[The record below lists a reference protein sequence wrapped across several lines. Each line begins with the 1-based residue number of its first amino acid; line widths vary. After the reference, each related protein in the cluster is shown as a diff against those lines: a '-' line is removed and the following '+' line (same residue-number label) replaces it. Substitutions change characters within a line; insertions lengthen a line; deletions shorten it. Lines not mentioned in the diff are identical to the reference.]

1 MMAYLQLEVLLLGQ
15 DVSSISSS
23 KFAGRKINFFFIFNP
38 ERSLLYI
45 MYLTVV
51 NAQIFVGMPLSYLL
65 TSLSLSSFLFVI
77 VIVVVILFLFFVIVF
92 IY

>member
-1 MMAYLQLEVLLLGQ
+1 MTAYLQLEVLLLGQ

-51 NAQIFVGMPLSYLL
+51 NAQIFVGIPLSYLL

-77 VIVVVILFLFFVIVF
+77 VVVILFLFFVIVF

>member
-1 MMAYLQLEVLLLGQ
+1 MMAYLQLEILLLGQ

-77 VIVVVILFLFFVIVF
+77 VVVILFLFFVIVF

>member
-77 VIVVVILFLFFVIVF
+77 VVVILFLFFVIVF